1 MSNKLRFLLLFLLSI
16 TSVFFAE
23 VLSGSSKFPLYD
35 VWGIL
40 VVLPLYG
47 LHTIILLYIIYK
59 FVGNQKILFSTMYF
73 AGVLFGL
80 YEAYLTKVLF
90 VGLNDDSYIVLGI
103 ALLEFIVLVF
113 FWHPIMSFIIPALV
127 FEAFM
132 TNESNIYEGLPEVVK
147 RILNKKVGR
156 IGIFIIIGSFLSLNS
171 SSYIEAFISGILTA
185 IPILIIYYVLRRKGV
200 HTRYGLSEILPTYK
214 QVKVLGVLLF
224 VMYIILGLGI
234 NIKDLNFMGQFVI
247 IIIYIVAFYTFMKK
261 LILNRLNNEI
271 AYVRDVVSFKYM
283 IFYTMIIV
291 FSGSAVALLWLVGLS
306 EIFMVVYWLMWVGAG
321 LFLVIHF
328 YKK

>member
-1 MSNKLRFLLLFLLSI
+1 MSNRLRFLLLFLLSI

-23 VLSGSSKFPLYD
+23 VLSGSTKYPLYD
-35 VWGIL
+35 IWGIL
-40 VVLPLYG
+40 VVIPLYG
-47 LHTIILLYIIYK
+47 LHTILLLYIIYK

-90 VGLNDDSYIVLGI
+90 VGLNEDSYIILGV

-113 FWHPIMSFIIPALV
+113 FWHPLISFIIPVLV

-132 TNESNIYEGLPEVVK
+132 TNESNIYEGLPGKVK
-147 RILNKKVGR
+147 MLLNKKVGR
-156 IGIFIIIGSFLSLNS
+156 LLIFIILGSYLALNADS
-171 SSYIEAFISGILTA
+171 FIEAFFSGTLTV
-185 IPILIIYYVLRRKGV
+185 IPILIVYYVLRRKGV
-200 HTRYGLSEILPTYK
+200 HTRYGLSEILPNNK
-214 QVKVLGVLLF
+214 QAKVLGLLLLA
-224 VMYIILGLGI
+224 MYIILGIGI
-234 NIKDLNFMGQFVI
+234 NVEDLTFTGQFVI
-247 IIIYIVAFYTFMKK
+247 GVIYLIALYTFAKK

-271 AYVRDVVSFKYM
+271 SFIGDVISFKYM
-283 IFYTMIIV
+283 IFYTMVMI
-291 FSGSAVALLWLVGLS
+291 FSGSAVALLWYAGLAG
-306 EIFMVVYWLMWVGAG
+306 IFMVVYWLAWTATG